1 MFLEIGFGKKLT
13 KSLKSACGKIPL
25 LVILKPGSVQLYYKR
40 TLP

>member
-1 MFLEIGFGKKLT
+1 MVLELGFGKKW
-13 KSLKSACGKIPL
+13 LKSACGKVPF

>member
-13 KSLKSACGKIPL
+13 KWLKSACGKVPF